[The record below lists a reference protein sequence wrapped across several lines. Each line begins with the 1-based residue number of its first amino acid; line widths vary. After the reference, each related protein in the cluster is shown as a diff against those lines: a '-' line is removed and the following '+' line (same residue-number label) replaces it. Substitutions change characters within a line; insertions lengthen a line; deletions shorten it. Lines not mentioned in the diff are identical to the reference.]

1 MEISNF
7 LQLLATHKG
16 SDLFLSPGAAPC
28 VKIRGVTQQLRHDP
42 LTPEDTHAMA
52 YTLMSER
59 QQKEFEQI
67 MEMNLA
73 VALTG
78 IGRFRVNIYRQR
90 SSVAI
95 VARYITS
102 EIPSIEDLNLP
113 PSFKDLIMTPRGLIL
128 VVGSTGS
135 GKSTTLASMIDHRN
149 AQRTGHILTIE
160 EPIEF
165 LHSHKQSIVDQ
176 REIGID
182 TLTYANALKNAMR
195 EAPDVILIGEIR
207 DRETMQHAIAYAET
221 GHLCLSTLHANN
233 ANQTLDRIINFF
245 PDAAR
250 HQLLID
256 LSLNLRAVISQ
267 RLVRTVDGLRVP
279 AVELLLRTA
288 FVADLIGKG
297 EINTLK
303 DAMKDGTAAGMMTFD
318 QSLYKLYA
326 AGKISYKEAIINA
339 DSQTD
344 LALHIRLVG
353 PAPRD
358 GHLGM
363 QELTLVDMKEEEETP
378 NERVMMT

>member
-7 LQLLATHKG
+7 LELLAKRKG
-16 SDLFLSPGAAPC
+16 SDIFLSAGTAPAM
-28 VKIRGVTQQLRHDP
+28 KIRGATYQLRHEP
-42 LTPEDTHAMA
+42 LTVEDTRTMA
-52 YTLMSER
+52 YALMCER
-59 QQKEFEQI
+59 QQKEFEQS

-73 VALTG
+73 VALG
-78 IGRFRVNIYRQR
+78 GVGRFRLNIYRQR
-90 SSVAI
+90 GSIAI
-95 VARYITS
+95 VARYITG
-102 EIPSIEDLNLP
+102 EIPSIEELNLP
-113 PSFKDLIMTPRGLIL
+113 PILKDLIMIPRGLIL

-135 GKSTTLASMIDHRN
+135 GKSTTLATMIDHRN
-149 AQRTGHILTIE
+149 ARRTGHILTIE

-165 LHSHKQSIVDQ
+165 LHSHQKSVVDQ

-182 TLTYANALKNAMR
+182 TLSYTNALKNAMR

-245 PDAAR
+245 PDSAR

-267 RLVRTVDGLRVP
+267 RLVRTVDGMRVP
-279 AVELLLRTA
+279 AIELLLQTP

-297 EINTLK
+297 EISGLK
-303 DAMKDGTAAGMMTFD
+303 EAMKQSTASGMATFD
-318 QSLYKLYA
+318 QSLYTLYA
-326 AGKISYKEAIINA
+326 AGQISYKDAIINA

-344 LALHIRLVG
+344 LALQIRLVG

-358 GHLGM
+358 GHLNV
-363 QELTLVDMKEEEETP
+363 QELTLEDLCEPEQMHAVA
-378 NERVMMT
+378 